1 MLAIPP
7 AGYSL
12 SDGELETP
20 FAPVPSV
27 SYVRSVIPE
36 LTNRPMSARAMD
48 ARPVIVSRQALKL
61 AAINLVLGAGT
72 MWTAAHM
79 PAPAILDSFSHAAW
93 DVVLTV
99 LLFVP
104 VAAILPLQTLLLTR
118 PLVRDVVQN
127 SVAPGVLKFYAAL
140 GVSAGSLLT
149 AVAYG
154 QAISAMC
161 TVA

>member
-1 MLAIPP
+1 
-7 AGYSL
+7 
-12 SDGELETP
+12 
-20 FAPVPSV
+20 
-27 SYVRSVIPE
+27 
-36 LTNRPMSARAMD
+36 MSAKAID
-48 ARPVIVSRQALKL
+48 ATPVIVSRQALKL

-72 MWTAAHM
+72 MWTASHM
-79 PAPAILDSFSHAAW
+79 PGPIFFDSFSDAAW